1 MIFGIERD
9 RMQNWRIVNVS
20 TRTAQ
25 RFAIRHALYPASGK
39 RRHSHEMQHNF
50 VLRMI
55 HRLHGLWF
63 RRVKDLV
70 TNQLWIPGSVD
81 ATRSSRLITLRRV
94 LNCRPTTV
102 FFKFGNA
109 GLIRPCKQH
118 KFCPFCWGRIAAF
131 MYRRIKTRIR
141 AARKTNDGL
150 VLACRVVS
158 LFIPA
163 GTFNSATGLT
173 LEEIATYAQELRAV
187 FTRQRKQYR
196 GLVKQLQRKTVGST
210 WRVIADPQENGWN
223 VEIRQLLLVKS
234 GKRALPWLKIRGA
247 RTAYL
252 VSVKANDDAA
262 VYPLIG
268 RFMEY
273 PGGLLTSYA
282 ELTAAY
288 LHASYGLR
296 LVSGTGVFRTCGD
309 GLLRAFK
316 KDKDHGEATS
326 TLHGDKTDGA
336 ECDSTADEVLV

>member
-39 RRHSHEMQHNF
+39 RRHDHEMQHNF
-50 VLRMI
+50 VIRMV

-70 TNQLWIPGSVD
+70 TNQLWVPGNVD
-81 ATRSSRLITLRRV
+81 ASRSSRLITLRRV
-94 LNCRPTTV
+94 LNCRPTAV
-102 FFKFGNA
+102 FFKYGNS
-109 GLIRPCKQH
+109 GLIRPCKHH

-150 VLACRVVS
+150 ILTCRVVS
-158 LFIPA
+158 LFVPA
-163 GTFNSATGLT
+163 GDFNSAAGLT
-173 LEEIATYAQELRAV
+173 LDEVSSYAKTLRTV
-187 FTRQRKQYR
+187 FTRQRQQYR

-210 WRVIADPQENGWN
+210 WRVLADPQENGWN
-223 VEIRQLLLVKS
+223 IEVRQLLLVKP
-234 GKRALPWLKIRGA
+234 GKRALPWIKVRGA
-247 RTAYL
+247 QTVFLASAK
-252 VSVKANDDAA
+252 VSDDEAL
-262 VYPLIG
+262 YPLIG
-268 RFMEY
+268 RFMGY
-273 PGGLLTSYA
+273 PAGLLTSYA

-288 LHASYGLR
+288 LHAGYGLR

-326 TLHGDKTDGA
+326 TLHANEADGA
-336 ECDSTADEVLV
+336 ERDSATDEVLV